1 MHIPDNYL
9 SPASCAVLAVAAA
22 CYCLV
27 CQKSQGPIKRK
38 QRASSDAWDR
48 CFFVLLIDDV

>member
-22 CYCLV
+22 PV
-27 CQKSQGPIKRK
+27 VHQKSQGPIKRK
-38 QRASSDAWDR
+38 
-48 CFFVLLIDDV
+48 